1 MHACSHCRLPEDFV
15 QRVSR
20 YINQDLA
27 ADAREMLKEENI
39 SGNLEKLRRLKSLL
53 SEESSSLLK

>member
-1 MHACSHCRLPEDFV
+1 M